1 MRLKTWPKTERGKVT
16 LIFVILK
23 CNCLK
28 ITFSFFRKALKE
40 FSPIKTDATE
50 SEQLKSVLKEIEV
63 LKRLSSKSEY
73 VINYLD
79 SFSTDLSRNF
89 KVYHI
94 VTNLY
99 EVKNIQILFH
109 NKYCYL
115 KHIFTPKKDGT
126 LEDAIADKRA
136 INSELRF
143 EDIQSWIYQLLE
155 GIHFLHSY
163 KLIHRDLKPS

>member
-1 MRLKTWPKTERGKVT
+1 MS
-16 LIFVILK
+16 
-23 CNCLK
+23 
-28 ITFSFFRKALKE
+28 FSFFRKALKE

-63 LKRLSSKSEY
+63 LKKLSSKSDY

-99 EVKNIQILFH
+99 EVNYSNFI
-109 NKYCYL
+109 
-115 KHIFTPKKDGT
+115 
-126 LEDAIADKRA
+126 
-136 INSELRF
+136 S
-143 EDIQSWIYQLLE
+143 
-155 GIHFLHSY
+155 
-163 KLIHRDLKPS
+163 